1 MSVFSNDIDLNIL
14 LHGIERYAA
23 DLSQESAEQIRQ
35 AIIACQNQQPNSETQ
50 LIHLIIHN
58 PDLDRLYGKALADR
72 RAGYITQERAKSLEL
87 SIGRPLTAE
96 INHTIA
102 QLATT
107 IEQLLTHR
115 QQLSR
120 TTAIEQILK
129 TLEKS
134 HLTPADLTHLLT
146 QPPQQT
152 ETILHHLWQQGY
164 IDRLTAPFPYI
175 LFPSLRNPQ
184 YRATLP
190 SDDAFLTLTTKGYFY
205 LYPLIKRA
213 DRLASA

>member
-1 MSVFSNDIDLNIL
+1 MSAFNDEIDLDVLQYALQNHADRIPATELQTL
-14 LHGIERYAA
+14 LHYLQAFQQQEPGAA
-23 DLSQESAEQIRQ
+23 EKLCQFTMQSEAIDLAYDLALTELRRQ
-35 AIIACQNQQPNSETQ
+35 YQTQQ
-50 LIHLIIHN
+50 
-58 PDLDRLYGKALADR
+58 
-72 RAGYITQERAKSLEL
+72 RAKSLEL
-87 SIGRPLTAE
+87 SIGSPLTAE
-96 INHTIA
+96 INHTIT

-134 HLTPADLTHLLT
+134 HLTPTDLTHLLT

-152 ETILHHLWQQGY
+152 ETILHGLWQQGY

-190 SDDAFLTLTTKGYFY
+190 SPDAFLTLTAKGYFY
-205 LYPLIKRA
+205 LYPLIKRP
-213 DRLASA
+213 DRLVSA